1 MRRCLAFALAV
12 AAASVGASCDLLLQ
26 PEFGAPEPTPEPL
39 PIATSA
45 FVPDGDET
53 LLGEM
58 QVVGPCLTL
67 LIRDGNTAGPSVLP
81 IWPVGFSAVGGE
93 GKGIRLTGPMETAN
107 DAVNSERLELS
118 GEYVDLAPADASVPA
133 GCERYRL
140 FLVGRVRNVAT

>member
-1 MRRCLAFALAV
+1 VRRCLAFALAV
-12 AAASVGASCDLLLQ
+12 AAANVGASCDLLLQ
-26 PEFGAPEPTPEPL
+26 PEFGAREPPPEPL

-58 QVVGPCLTL
+58 RVVGPCLTL
-67 LIRDGNTAGPSVLP
+67 IILNGNTAGERVLP

-93 GKGIRLTGPMETAN
+93 GHGIRLTGPMELAK
-107 DAVNSERLELS
+107 DAVDSERLELH
-118 GEYVDLAPADASVPA
+118 GEYVDPAPADASVPA

>member
-1 MRRCLAFALAV
+1 VRRRLAFALAV
-12 AAASVGASCDLLLQ
+12 AAASVGASCDLLRQ
-26 PEFGAPEPTPEPL
+26 PGIGAPEPRPEPL

-45 FVPDGDET
+45 VAPDGDEA

-58 QVVGPCLTL
+58 RVVGPCLTL
-67 LIRDGNTAGPSVLP
+67 LVLNGNSAVESVLP

-93 GKGIRLTGPMETAN
+93 GRGIRLIGPMELAE
-107 DAVNSERLELS
+107 DAVNSERLELH